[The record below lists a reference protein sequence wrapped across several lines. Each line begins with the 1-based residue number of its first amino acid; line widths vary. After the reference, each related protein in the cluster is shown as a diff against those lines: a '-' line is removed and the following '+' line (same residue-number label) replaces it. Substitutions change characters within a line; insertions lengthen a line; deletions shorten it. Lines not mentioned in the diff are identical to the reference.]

1 MATHYTNNESI
12 LDASC
17 FSTKVLA
24 RDGGA
29 YVGRGKNLNHS
40 RRHKIGIAYADCQCV
55 ECLAAFTSEERVQA
69 KAIADAYINEQNAAL
84 LAKVKSVLLRERI
97 KKNKIL
103 VRKVMT

>member
-12 LDASC
+12 LSDNC
-17 FSTKVLA
+17 FSAKAPA

-29 YVGRGKNLNHS
+29 YVGRGKNLNRS
-40 RRHKIGIAYADCQCV
+40 RRHKIGEAFADCSCV
-55 ECLAAFTSEERVQA
+55 ECLAAFTPQERIEA

-84 LAKVKSVLLRERI
+84 LVKVKSVLLRERI